1 MNQVEPRTAAA
12 VFFYAEKCTKS
23 ARKTHGKIIA
33 QTPRIG
39 ENKGEGGMIVNRL
52 IARLIDCGMTRE
64 VALCMMRQY
73 RGRPHEFELYVE
85 SVEESCREQME
96 EI

>member
-1 MNQVEPRTAAA
+1 MPKNTRNPHGQIIEQEP
-12 VFFYAEKCTKS
+12 E
-23 ARKTHGKIIA
+23 
-33 QTPRIG
+33 IG
-39 ENKGEGGMIVNRL
+39 ENRGRGGMIVNRL